1 MTPGRGRE
9 GTGWVRVQLRRV
21 SADRT
26 TGMEAQPGV
35 WLKLDSCSERDAR
48 GAPLRW
54 VQKEGRPRVN
64 RTPRSLQDRI
74 ATTNKSRCQTAL
86 GKALSPT
93 RPADRMSSAMR
104 CGASEPIRLRK
115 LSCAREGANLGGGWS
130 RARDP
135 RLPVSSTPLR
145 PCSPTPKA
153 PRARS
158 HPTILRELAVQPAQ
172 GRAAAPGSRNPALSR
187 RAKPRSGG
195 RLGHG
200 GTSNAVRR
208 GSAPCE
214 VGCLNLRGAKRR
226 GLGSLGTARAGASE
240 PGPLPEPGARRLPTP
255 RSRGALTVAEAQRSQ
270 HEGQHDA
277 DLGIHGTGRRRA
289 DGGRTRRGGGGGE

>member
-1 MTPGRGRE
+1 MGHLAAYRIASPPQT
-9 GTGWVRVQLRRV
+9 
-21 SADRT
+21 S
-26 TGMEAQPGV
+26 
-35 WLKLDSCSERDAR
+35 R
-48 GAPLRW
+48 GARQRLA
-54 VQKEGRPRVN
+54 K
-64 RTPRSLQDRI
+64 RSLQHDPQI
-74 ATTNKSRCQTAL
+74 ACPVRCDAGPRSPFASGNSAAL
-86 GKALSPT
+86 GKALIWEVGGQGPGT
-93 RPADRMSSAMR
+93 R
-104 CGASEPIRLRK
+104 G
-115 LSCAREGANLGGGWS
+115 S
-130 RARDP
+130 RF
-135 RLPVSSTPLR
+135 SSTPLR
-145 PCSPTPKA
+145 PCSPTPTA

-158 HPTILRELAVQPAQ
+158 HPTILRELAVQPAR

-187 RAKPRSGG
+187 GAKPRSGG
-195 RLGHG
+195 RLGNG

-214 VGCLNLRGAKRR
+214 VGCLNLRGAQRR

-255 RSRGALTVAEAQRSQ
+255 RWRGALTVAEAQRSQ